1 MFKNETLPPA
11 INSTAINSTAINSR
25 FPLRD
30 EHNIVA
36 LQEPH
41 AANDAKS
48 GSNLL
53 ESVCLVLVSGHFVSF
68 IQHDEKLFYLI
79 IRILNSI
86 FFHSQRCQSRSGGRN
101 RRTGELEHSTTVTI
115 VGWAHD
121 IEPLLN
127 RGAEYWVSQNTIA
140 DSLYI
145 QYVAATHWQA
155 ETWVYLWAHIS
166 CFVDCHSLNGGRQ
179 SPQWQRTCARHFHT
193 SPWTRGSTRPFYS
206 ACPTQ
211 GC

>member
-11 INSTAINSTAINSR
+11 ISSTAINSTAINSR

-145 QYVAATHWQA
+145 QYVAASYPLTGRNMSVLMSSHFLFRRLPLSEWRQA
-155 ETWVYLWAHIS
+155 EPAMTA
-166 CFVDCHSLNGGRQ
+166 DMRQ
-179 SPQWQRTCARHFHT
+179 TFSH
-193 SPWTRGSTRPFYS
+193 
-206 ACPTQ
+206 
-211 GC
+211 